1 MTMSVTGSNL
11 RSTGSALAMSVA
23 ALVLA
28 GCSSMGSFGG
38 DPTVTGATSRM
49 GGAVINQPMPEYL
62 PPASIG
68 GGSMMAA
75 ANQPGLID
83 RTTAMPMGTQS
94 GVVSQDL
101 PALQP
106 SSVTSTQAMPAQTA
120 AVTTPSSPALPT
132 QTSSPQLGVV
142 QGDTYN
148 HTIASGESLYTIAR
162 RYDVSATDIIAANN
176 LGSPDRITVGQSL
189 VIPGRPDL
197 LAQRGQTQQVAAA
210 SGTQTLTTPSGT
222 PATQPATSTPTPTAT
237 ATPAPQPQTP
247 AAEPAAQ
254 PTQVAAA
261 PAQQPTASATPSTT
275 SDKFRW
281 PISGRVIT
289 DFAASRGTGI
299 NIEAPEGSSVRAA
312 ENGEVIYVGNAVEGY
327 GNLVLVKHANGY
339 VSAYAHLN
347 TIGVVKGD
355 AVSRGDAIGTVGM
368 TGSVS
373 RPQLHFELR
382 KGATP
387 VDPMPLL
394 AG

>member
-120 AVTTPSSPALPT
+120 AVSTPSASPTLPA

-142 QGDTYN
+142 QGDTYT

-162 RYDVSATDIIAANN
+162 RYDVNATEIIAANN
-176 LGSPDRITVGQSL
+176 IGSPDQITVGQRL

-210 SGTQTLTTPSGT
+210 SGTQTLATPSGT
-222 PATQPATSTPTPTAT
+222 PATQTSTPETTAAAAPA
-237 ATPAPQPQTP
+237 ATPAATP
-247 AAEPAAQ
+247 AEST
-254 PTQVAAA
+254 TQVAAA
-261 PAQQPTASATPSTT
+261 PAQQPTASAAPATT
-275 SDKFRW
+275 SDSFRW

-327 GNLVLVKHANGY
+327 GNLVLIRHSNGY

-347 TIGVVKGD
+347 TIGVVRGD
-355 AVSRGDAIGTVGM
+355 TVSRGDAIGTVGM
-368 TGSVS
+368 TGSVN

-382 KGATP
+382 RGATP

>member
-1 MTMSVTGSNL
+1 MTMSVTGSDL
-11 RSTGSALAMSVA
+11 RSAGSALAMSVA

-38 DPTVTGATSRM
+38 DPTVTGSTTRM
-49 GGAVINQPMPEYL
+49 GGAVVGQAMPQYL
-62 PPASIG
+62 PPANIG
-68 GGSMMAA
+68 GGAA
-75 ANQPGLID
+75 MPAAGQPALID
-83 RTTAMPMGTQS
+83 RTTASPVGVQS
-94 GVVSQDL
+94 AVVSQDL

-106 SSVTSTQAMPAQTA
+106 SVTSTQAMPAQTA
-120 AVTTPSSPALPT
+120 VAAASPSLSQPSAPTT
-132 QTSSPQLGVV
+132 PQLGVV
-142 QGDTYN
+142 QGDTYT

-176 LGSPDRITVGQSL
+176 ISSPDRIVVGQRL
-189 VIPGRPDL
+189 VIPGRADL
-197 LAQRGQTQQVAAA
+197 LAQRGQATQVA
-210 SGTQTLTTPSGT
+210 SVSTSQTLTAPPSR
-222 PATQPATSTPTPTAT
+222 PDVAPVATTTVST
-237 ATPAPQPQTP
+237 TP
-247 AAEPAAQ
+247 AAVPEQA
-254 PTQVAAA
+254 TQVAAA
-261 PAQQPTASATPSTT
+261 PAQQPMPAAPASA

-327 GNLVLVKHANGY
+327 GNLVLIKHANGY

-355 AVSRGDAIGTVGM
+355 SVTRGDAIGTVGM

-387 VDPMPLL
+387 VDPMPML

>member
-1 MTMSVTGSNL
+1 MTLSVTGFNL

-38 DPTVTGATSRM
+38 DPTVTGSTSRM
-49 GGAVINQPMPEYL
+49 GGAAVGQAMPAYL
-62 PPASIG
+62 PPANIG
-68 GGSMMAA
+68 GGGAGV
-75 ANQPGLID
+75 ANTGPVVID
-83 RTTAMPMGTQS
+83 RTTASPVGTQS
-94 GVVSQDL
+94 AVVSQDL

-120 AVTTPSSPALPT
+120 AVSSPSTLP
-132 QTSSPQLGVV
+132 QPATSSAPQLGVV
-142 QGDTYN
+142 QGDTYK

-162 RYDVSATDIIAANN
+162 RYDVSATDVIAANN
-176 LGSPDRITVGQSL
+176 ISSPDRIVVGQSL
-189 VIPGRPDL
+189 IVPGRPDL
-197 LAQRGQTQQVAAA
+197 LAQRGQTQQVAAV
-210 SGTQTLTTPSGT
+210 SGSQTALTTPSGT
-222 PATQPATSTPTPTAT
+222 TATQPANTQA
-237 ATPAPQPQTP
+237 AAPA
-247 AAEPAAQ
+247 PAAQ
-254 PTQVAAA
+254 PAPAPTTQVAAVPTQ
-261 PAQQPTASATPSTT
+261 PATPAATASVT

-281 PISGRVIT
+281 PLSGRVIT

-299 NIEAPEGSSVRAA
+299 NIEAPEGTSVRAA

-327 GNLVLVKHANGY
+327 GNLVLVKHANGF

-355 AVSRGDAIGTVGM
+355 TISRGDAIGTVGM
-368 TGSVS
+368 TGSVT

>member
-11 RSTGSALAMSVA
+11 RGAGSALAMSVA

-49 GGAVINQPMPEYL
+49 GGAVINQPMPAYL

-68 GGSMMAA
+68 GGTMMAA

-83 RTTAMPMGTQS
+83 RTTATPMGAQS

-106 SSVTSTQAMPAQTA
+106 SVTSTQAMPAQTA
-120 AVTTPSSPALPT
+120 AVSTPSAPALPP

-142 QGDTYN
+142 QGDTYT

-162 RYDVSATDIIAANN
+162 RYDVSATDIISANN
-176 LGSPDRITVGQSL
+176 IGSPDRITVGQRL

-210 SGTQTLTTPSGT
+210 SGTQTLMTPSGT
-222 PATQPATSTPTPTAT
+222 PATQTTTTSTPQTTTAVAPTP
-237 ATPAPQPQTP
+237 TPAP
-247 AAEPAAQ
+247 AEAQ
-254 PTQVAAA
+254 PTTQVAAA
-261 PAQQPTASATPSTT
+261 PAQQPVASATPAAT

-327 GNLVLVKHANGY
+327 GNLVLVKHANGF

>member
-1 MTMSVTGSNL
+1 MTLSVTGSNL
-11 RSTGSALAMSVA
+11 RSAGSALAMSVA

-38 DPTVTGATSRM
+38 DPTVTGSTSRM
-49 GGAVINQPMPEYL
+49 GGAAAGQAMPAYL
-62 PPASIG
+62 PPANIG
-68 GGSMMAA
+68 GGAVGV
-75 ANQPGLID
+75 ANTGPVLID
-83 RTTAMPMGTQS
+83 RTTASPVGTQS
-94 GVVSQDL
+94 AVVSQDL

-120 AVTTPSSPALPT
+120 AVSSPSSIPSQPT
-132 QTSSPQLGVV
+132 QSSSPQLGVV
-142 QGDTYN
+142 QGDTYK

-176 LGSPDRITVGQSL
+176 ITSPDKIVVGQSL

-197 LAQRGQTQQVAAA
+197 LAQRGQTQQVAAV
-210 SGTQTLTTPSGT
+210 SGSQTLATPSST
-222 PATQPATSTPTPTAT
+222 PANSQT
-237 ATPAPQPQTP
+237 ATPAP
-247 AAEPAAQ
+247 AAQ
-254 PTQVAAA
+254 PEPEPTTQVAAA
-261 PAQQPTASATPSTT
+261 PTQQPTPAATASVT

-281 PISGRVIT
+281 PLSGRVIT

-299 NIEAPEGSSVRAA
+299 NIEAPEGTSVRAA

-327 GNLVLVKHANGY
+327 GNLVLVKHANGF
-339 VSAYAHLN
+339 VSAYAHLS

-355 AVSRGDAIGTVGM
+355 TISRGDAIGTVGM

>member
-1 MTMSVTGSNL
+1 MSVPGYNL
-11 RSTGSALAMSVA
+11 RSAGSALAMSVA

-49 GGAVINQPMPEYL
+49 GGAVVGQAMPQYI
-62 PPASIG
+62 PPANIG
-68 GGSMMAA
+68 GGVAMMS
-75 ANQPGLID
+75 PGGPALID
-83 RTTAMPMGTQS
+83 RTTAAPMGGQS
-94 GVVSQDL
+94 AVVSQDL

-106 SSVTSTQAMPAQTA
+106 SVTSTQAMPAQTA
-120 AVTTPSSPALPT
+120 AVTAPSPVLNQPAPGAA
-132 QTSSPQLGVV
+132 PQLAVV
-142 QGDTYN
+142 EGNTYR

-176 LGSPDRITVGQSL
+176 ITAPDRIRVGQAL

-197 LAQRGQTQQVAAA
+197 LAQRSQTQQVAALPDA
-210 SGTQTLTTPSGT
+210 GTLTTPSGT
-222 PATQPATSTPTPTAT
+222 PVTQPAPVAQ
-237 ATPAPQPQTP
+237 TPAPAPE
-247 AAEPAAQ
+247 A
-254 PTQVAAA
+254 PTQVANAQ
-261 PAQQPTASATPSTT
+261 PQQPTPAATASVT

-281 PISGRVIT
+281 PLSGRVIT

-299 NIEAPEGSSVRAA
+299 NIEAPEGTSVRAA

-327 GNLVLVKHANGY
+327 GNLVLVKHDNGF

-355 AVSRGDAIGTVGM
+355 KVSRGDAIGTVGM
-368 TGSVS
+368 TGSVT

-387 VDPMPLL
+387 VDPMPML

>member
-1 MTMSVTGSNL
+1 MGPFGS
-11 RSTGSALAMSVA
+11 
-23 ALVLA
+23 
-28 GCSSMGSFGG
+28 
-38 DPTVTGATSRM
+38 DPTVTGSTSRM
-49 GGAVINQPMPEYL
+49 GGAVVGQAMPAYL
-62 PPASIG
+62 PPANIG
-68 GGSMMAA
+68 GGGVGV
-75 ANQPGLID
+75 ANTGPVLID
-83 RTTAMPMGTQS
+83 RTTASPVGTQS
-94 GVVSQDL
+94 AVVSQDL

-120 AVTTPSSPALPT
+120 AVSSPSSTLSQSAAPSA
-132 QTSSPQLGVV
+132 PQLGVV
-142 QGDTYN
+142 QGDTYK

-176 LGSPDRITVGQSL
+176 ISSPDRIVVGQSL

-197 LAQRGQTQQVAAA
+197 LAQRGQTQQVAAV
-210 SGTQTLTTPSGT
+210 SSTQNSLATPSGT
-222 PATQPATSTPTPTAT
+222 TATQPANTQAAAPAPTPTPAPTAPT
-237 ATPAPQPQTP
+237 
-247 AAEPAAQ
+247 
-254 PTQVAAA
+254 TQVAAV
-261 PAQQPTASATPSTT
+261 PAQPATPAATASVT

-281 PISGRVIT
+281 PLSGRVIT

-299 NIEAPEGSSVRAA
+299 NIEAPEGTSVRAA

-327 GNLVLVKHANGY
+327 GNLVLVKHANGF

-355 AVSRGDAIGTVGM
+355 TISRGDAIGTVGM

>member
-1 MTMSVTGSNL
+1 MTMSVPGYNL
-11 RSTGSALAMSVA
+11 RSAGSALAMSVA

-49 GGAVINQPMPEYL
+49 GGAVVGQAMPQYI
-62 PPASIG
+62 PPANIG
-68 GGSMMAA
+68 GGVAMMS
-75 ANQPGLID
+75 PGGPALID
-83 RTTAMPMGTQS
+83 RTTAAPMGGQS
-94 GVVSQDL
+94 AVVSQDL

-106 SSVTSTQAMPAQTA
+106 SVTSTQAMPAQTA
-120 AVTTPSSPALPT
+120 AVTAPSPVLNQPAPGAA
-132 QTSSPQLGVV
+132 PQLAVV
-142 QGDTYN
+142 EGNTYR

-176 LGSPDRITVGQSL
+176 ITAPDRIRVGQAL

-197 LAQRGQTQQVAAA
+197 LAQRSQTQQVAALPDA
-210 SGTQTLTTPSGT
+210 GTLTTPSGT
-222 PATQPATSTPTPTAT
+222 PVTQPAPVAQ
-237 ATPAPQPQTP
+237 TPAPAPE
-247 AAEPAAQ
+247 A
-254 PTQVAAA
+254 PTQVANAQ
-261 PAQQPTASATPSTT
+261 PQQPTPAATASVT

-281 PISGRVIT
+281 PLSGRVIT

-299 NIEAPEGSSVRAA
+299 NIEAPEGTSVRAA

-327 GNLVLVKHANGY
+327 GNLVLVKHDNGF

-355 AVSRGDAIGTVGM
+355 KVSRGDAIGTVGM
-368 TGSVS
+368 TGSVT

-387 VDPMPLL
+387 VDPMPML

>member
-1 MTMSVTGSNL
+1 MTLSVTGSNL
-11 RSTGSALAMSVA
+11 RSAGSALAMSVA

-38 DPTVTGATSRM
+38 DPTVTGSTSRM
-49 GGAVINQPMPEYL
+49 GGAAVGQAMPAYL
-62 PPASIG
+62 PPANIG
-68 GGSMMAA
+68 GGAVGV
-75 ANQPGLID
+75 ANTGPVLID
-83 RTTAMPMGTQS
+83 RTTASPVGTQS
-94 GVVSQDL
+94 AVVSQDL

-120 AVTTPSSPALPT
+120 AVSSPSPTPSQPT
-132 QTSSPQLGVV
+132 QSSSPQLGVV
-142 QGDTYN
+142 QGDTYK

-176 LGSPDRITVGQSL
+176 ITSPDKIVVGQSL

-197 LAQRGQTQQVAAA
+197 LAQRGQTQQVAAV
-210 SGTQTLTTPSGT
+210 SGSQTLATPSST
-222 PATQPATSTPTPTAT
+222 PANSQT
-237 ATPAPQPQTP
+237 ATPAP
-247 AAEPAAQ
+247 AAQ
-254 PTQVAAA
+254 PAPEPTTQVAAA
-261 PAQQPTASATPSTT
+261 PTQQPTPAATASVT

-281 PISGRVIT
+281 PLSGRVIT

-299 NIEAPEGSSVRAA
+299 NIEAPEGTSVRAA

-327 GNLVLVKHANGY
+327 GNLVLVKHANGF
-339 VSAYAHLN
+339 VSAYAHLS

-355 AVSRGDAIGTVGM
+355 TISRGDAIGTVGM

>member
-1 MTMSVTGSNL
+1 MTMSVPGYNL
-11 RSTGSALAMSVA
+11 RSAGSALAMSVA

-49 GGAVINQPMPEYL
+49 GGAVVGQAMPQYI
-62 PPASIG
+62 PPANIG
-68 GGSMMAA
+68 GGAGMMSAGGPA
-75 ANQPGLID
+75 LID
-83 RTTAMPMGTQS
+83 RTTAAPMGGQS
-94 GVVSQDL
+94 AVISQDL

-106 SSVTSTQAMPAQTA
+106 SVTSTQAMPAQTA
-120 AVTTPSSPALPT
+120 AVTAPSPVLNQPAPGAA
-132 QTSSPQLGVV
+132 PQLAVV
-142 QGDTYN
+142 EGNTYS

-176 LGSPDRITVGQSL
+176 ITAPDRIRVGQAL

-197 LAQRGQTQQVAAA
+197 LAQRSQQVAALSDA
-210 SGTQTLTTPSGT
+210 GTLTTPSGA
-222 PATQPATSTPTPTAT
+222 PVTQPAPVAQATPPAAPAAPVTQVANAQPQQPTPAAT
-237 ATPAPQPQTP
+237 AT
-247 AAEPAAQ
+247 
-254 PTQVAAA
+254 V
-261 PAQQPTASATPSTT
+261 T

-281 PISGRVIT
+281 PLSGRVIT

-299 NIEAPEGSSVRAA
+299 NIEAPEGTSVRAA

-327 GNLVLVKHANGY
+327 GNLVLVKHDNGF

-355 AVSRGDAIGTVGM
+355 KVSRGDAIGTVGM
-368 TGSVS
+368 TGSVT

-387 VDPMPLL
+387 VDPMPML

>member
-1 MTMSVTGSNL
+1 MTLSVTGSNL
-11 RSTGSALAMSVA
+11 RSAGSALAMSVA

-38 DPTVTGATSRM
+38 DPTVTGSTSRM
-49 GGAVINQPMPEYL
+49 GGAAVGQAMPAYL
-62 PPASIG
+62 PPANIG
-68 GGSMMAA
+68 GGAVGV
-75 ANQPGLID
+75 ANTGPVLID
-83 RTTAMPMGTQS
+83 RTTASPVGTQS
-94 GVVSQDL
+94 AVVSQDL

-120 AVTTPSSPALPT
+120 AVSSPSSIPSQPT
-132 QTSSPQLGVV
+132 QSSSPQLGVV
-142 QGDTYN
+142 QGDTYK

-176 LGSPDRITVGQSL
+176 ITSPDKIVVGQSL

-197 LAQRGQTQQVAAA
+197 LAQRGQTQQVAAV
-210 SGTQTLTTPSGT
+210 SGSQTLATPSST
-222 PATQPATSTPTPTAT
+222 PANSQT
-237 ATPAPQPQTP
+237 ATPAP
-247 AAEPAAQ
+247 AAQ
-254 PTQVAAA
+254 PAPEPTTQVAAA
-261 PAQQPTASATPSTT
+261 PTQQPTPAATASVT

-281 PISGRVIT
+281 PLSGRVIT

-299 NIEAPEGSSVRAA
+299 NIEAPEGTSVRAA

-327 GNLVLVKHANGY
+327 GNLVLVKHANGF
-339 VSAYAHLN
+339 VSAYAHLS

-355 AVSRGDAIGTVGM
+355 TISRGDAIGTVGM

>member
-1 MTMSVTGSNL
+1 
-11 RSTGSALAMSVA
+11 
-23 ALVLA
+23 
-28 GCSSMGSFGG
+28 MGSFGG

-49 GGAVINQPMPEYL
+49 GGAVVGQAMPAYL
-62 PPASIG
+62 PPANIG
-68 GGSMMAA
+68 GGVA
-75 ANQPGLID
+75 ANGMTGPALID
-83 RTTAMPMGTQS
+83 RTTASPVGTQS
-94 GVVSQDL
+94 AVVSQDL

-120 AVTTPSSPALPT
+120 AVSSPSSTLSQAAQPSA
-132 QTSSPQLGVV
+132 PQLGVV
-142 QGDTYN
+142 QGDTYS

-176 LGSPDRITVGQSL
+176 IASPDRMVVGQSL

-197 LAQRGQTQQVAAA
+197 LAQRGQTQQVAAV
-210 SGTQTLTTPSGT
+210 SGSQTLTAPNGT
-222 PATQPATSTPTPTAT
+222 AAANTQTAAPAPAAT
-237 ATPAPQPQTP
+237 APQP
-247 AAEPAAQ
+247 AAQPEPQ

-261 PAQQPTASATPSTT
+261 PTQEPTPTATASVT

-281 PISGRVIT
+281 PLSGRVIT

-299 NIEAPEGSSVRAA
+299 NIEAPEGTSVRAA

-327 GNLVLVKHANGY
+327 GNLVLVKHANGF

-355 AVSRGDAIGTVGM
+355 TVSRGDAIGTVGM

>member
-1 MTMSVTGSNL
+1 MTLSVTGSIL

-38 DPTVTGATSRM
+38 DPTVTGSTSRT
-49 GGAVINQPMPEYL
+49 GGAVMGQAMPAYL
-62 PPASIG
+62 PPANIG
-68 GGSMMAA
+68 GGAGNI
-75 ANQPGLID
+75 ANSGPVLID
-83 RTTAMPMGTQS
+83 RTTASPVGTQS
-94 GVVSQDL
+94 AVVSQDL
-101 PALQP
+101 PALQ

-120 AVTTPSSPALPT
+120 AISPPSSTPSQSAPSTA
-132 QTSSPQLGVV
+132 PQLGVV
-142 QGDTYN
+142 QGDTYK

-162 RYDVSATDIIAANN
+162 RYDVSATDVIAANN
-176 LGSPDRITVGQSL
+176 ISSPDKIVVGQSL
-189 VIPGRPDL
+189 IIPGRPDL
-197 LAQRGQTQQVAAA
+197 LAQRGQAQQVAAV
-210 SGTQTLTTPSGT
+210 SGSQTLTTPSGT
-222 PATQPATSTPTPTAT
+222 PATQPANT
-237 ATPAPQPQTP
+237 Q
-247 AAEPAAQ
+247 AAAPAAQ
-254 PTQVAAA
+254 PAPAPTTQVAAA
-261 PAQQPTASATPSTT
+261 PTQQPTPTATPSVT

-281 PISGRVIT
+281 PLSGRVIT

-299 NIEAPEGSSVRAA
+299 NIEAPEGTSVRAA

-327 GNLVLVKHANGY
+327 GNLVLVKHANGF

-355 AVSRGDAIGTVGM
+355 AISRGDAIGTVGM

>member
-1 MTMSVTGSNL
+1 MTLSVTGSNL
-11 RSTGSALAMSVA
+11 RSAGSALAMSVA

-38 DPTVTGATSRM
+38 DPTVTGSTSRM
-49 GGAVINQPMPEYL
+49 GGAAVGQAMPAYL
-62 PPASIG
+62 PPANIG
-68 GGSMMAA
+68 GGAVGVASTG
-75 ANQPGLID
+75 PVLID
-83 RTTAMPMGTQS
+83 RTTASPVGTQS
-94 GVVSQDL
+94 AVVSQDL

-120 AVTTPSSPALPT
+120 AVSSPSSIPSQPA
-132 QTSSPQLGVV
+132 QSSSPQLGVV
-142 QGDTYN
+142 QGDTYK

-176 LGSPDRITVGQSL
+176 ITSPDKIVVGQSL

-197 LAQRGQTQQVAAA
+197 LAQRGQTQQVAAV
-210 SGTQTLTTPSGT
+210 SGSQTLATPSST
-222 PATQPATSTPTPTAT
+222 PANSQT
-237 ATPAPQPQTP
+237 ATPAP
-247 AAEPAAQ
+247 AAQ
-254 PTQVAAA
+254 PAPEPTTQVAAA
-261 PAQQPTASATPSTT
+261 PTQQPTPAATASVT

-281 PISGRVIT
+281 PLSGRVIT

-299 NIEAPEGSSVRAA
+299 NIEAPEGTSVRAA

-327 GNLVLVKHANGY
+327 GNLVLVKHANGF
-339 VSAYAHLN
+339 VSAYAHLS

-355 AVSRGDAIGTVGM
+355 TISRGDAIGTVGM

>member
-1 MTMSVTGSNL
+1 MTMSVTGSDL
-11 RSTGSALAMSVA
+11 RSAGSALAMSVA

-38 DPTVTGATSRM
+38 DPTVTGATTRM
-49 GGAVINQPMPEYL
+49 GGAVVGQAMPQYV
-62 PPASIG
+62 PPANIG
-68 GGSMMAA
+68 GGAMMANA
-75 ANQPGLID
+75 GQPALID
-83 RTTAMPMGTQS
+83 RTTASPVGMQS
-94 GVVSQDL
+94 AVVSQDL

-106 SSVTSTQAMPAQTA
+106 SVTSSQAMPAPTA
-120 AVTTPSSPALPT
+120 VASAASPSLSQPPAST
-132 QTSSPQLGVV
+132 GPQLGVV
-142 QGDTYN
+142 QGDTYT

-176 LGSPDRITVGQSL
+176 IGSPDQIVVGQRL
-189 VIPGRPDL
+189 IIPGRPDL
-197 LAQRGQTQQVAAA
+197 LAQRGQTTQVAAVS
-210 SGTQTLTTPSGT
+210 SGTQALTP
-222 PATQPATSTPTPTAT
+222 PTQAQATPTAT
-237 ATPAPQPQTP
+237 PQASATPEPQP
-247 AAEPAAQ
+247 A
-254 PTQVAAA
+254 PTQVAAVST
-261 PAQQPTASATPSTT
+261 QQPTPAATPSVT

-281 PISGRVIT
+281 PLSGRVIT

-327 GNLVLVKHANGY
+327 GNLVLIKHANGF

-355 AVSRGDAIGTVGM
+355 AVTRGDAIGTVGM

>member
-1 MTMSVTGSNL
+1 MTMSVTGFDL
-11 RSTGSALAMSVA
+11 RSAGSALAMSVA

-38 DPTVTGATSRM
+38 DPTVTGATTRM
-49 GGAVINQPMPEYL
+49 GGAVVGQAMPQYI
-62 PPASIG
+62 PPANIG
-68 GGSMMAA
+68 GGTMMASA
-75 ANQPGLID
+75 GQPALID
-83 RTTAMPMGTQS
+83 RTTASPVGMQS
-94 GVVSQDL
+94 AVVSQDL

-106 SSVTSTQAMPAQTA
+106 SVTSTQAMPAPTA
-120 AVTTPSSPALPT
+120 VASAASPSLTQPPAST
-132 QTSSPQLGVV
+132 APQLGVV
-142 QGDTYN
+142 QGDTYT

-176 LGSPDRITVGQSL
+176 IGSPDRIVVGQRL

-197 LAQRGQTQQVAAA
+197 LAQRGQTTQVAAV
-210 SGTQTLTTPSGT
+210 SPGTQDLTP
-222 PATQPATSTPTPTAT
+222 PAQ
-237 ATPAPQPQTP
+237 ATPAAQPQASVTP
-247 AAEPAAQ
+247 IATPEPQ
-254 PTQVAAA
+254 PTQVAAVST
-261 PAQQPTASATPSTT
+261 QQPTPAATPSVT

-281 PISGRVIT
+281 PLSGRVIT

-327 GNLVLVKHANGY
+327 GNLVLIKHANGF

-355 AVSRGDAIGTVGM
+355 AVTRGDAIGTVGM
-368 TGSVS
+368 TGSVT

-387 VDPMPLL
+387 VDPLPLL

>member
-11 RSTGSALAMSVA
+11 RGAGSALAMSVA

-49 GGAVINQPMPEYL
+49 GGAVINQPMPAYL

-68 GGSMMAA
+68 GGTMMAA

-83 RTTAMPMGTQS
+83 RTTATPMGAQS

-106 SSVTSTQAMPAQTA
+106 SVTSTQAMPAQTA
-120 AVTTPSSPALPT
+120 AVSTPSAPALPS

-142 QGDTYN
+142 QGDTYT

-162 RYDVSATDIIAANN
+162 RYDVSATDIISANSI
-176 LGSPDRITVGQSL
+176 GSPDQITVGQRL

-197 LAQRGQTQQVAAA
+197 LAQRGQTEQVAAA
-210 SGTQTLTTPSGT
+210 SGTQTLMTPSGT
-222 PATQPATSTPTPTAT
+222 PATQTTTTSTPDTTTAV
-237 ATPAPQPQTP
+237 APTPAP
-247 AAEPAAQ
+247 AQ
-254 PTQVAAA
+254 PEPTTQVAAA
-261 PAQQPTASATPSTT
+261 PAQQPVASATPAAT

-327 GNLVLVKHANGY
+327 GNLVLVKHANGF

-355 AVSRGDAIGTVGM
+355 TVSRGDAIGTVGM

>member
-1 MTMSVTGSNL
+1 MTG
-11 RSTGSALAMSVA
+11 
-23 ALVLA
+23 
-28 GCSSMGSFGG
+28 
-38 DPTVTGATSRM
+38 PT
-49 GGAVINQPMPEYL
+49 
-62 PPASIG
+62 
-68 GGSMMAA
+68 
-75 ANQPGLID
+75 LID
-83 RTTAMPMGTQS
+83 RTTASPVGTQS
-94 GVVSQDL
+94 AVVSQDL

-120 AVTTPSSPALPT
+120 AVSSPSSTLSQAAQPSA
-132 QTSSPQLGVV
+132 PQLGVV
-142 QGDTYN
+142 QGDTYS

-176 LGSPDRITVGQSL
+176 IGSPDRIVVGQSL

-197 LAQRGQTQQVAAA
+197 LAQRGQTQQVAAV
-210 SGTQTLTTPSGT
+210 SGSQTLTAPNGT
-222 PATQPATSTPTPTAT
+222 PAANTQT
-237 ATPAPQPQTP
+237 ATPAPAATAPQP
-247 AAEPAAQ
+247 AAQPAPQ

-261 PAQQPTASATPSTT
+261 PTQEPTPTATASVT

-281 PISGRVIT
+281 PLSGRVIT

-299 NIEAPEGSSVRAA
+299 NIEAPEGTSVRAA

-327 GNLVLVKHANGY
+327 GNLVLVRHDNGF

-347 TIGVVKGD
+347 TIGVVRGD
-355 AVSRGDAIGTVGM
+355 TVSRGDAIGTVGM